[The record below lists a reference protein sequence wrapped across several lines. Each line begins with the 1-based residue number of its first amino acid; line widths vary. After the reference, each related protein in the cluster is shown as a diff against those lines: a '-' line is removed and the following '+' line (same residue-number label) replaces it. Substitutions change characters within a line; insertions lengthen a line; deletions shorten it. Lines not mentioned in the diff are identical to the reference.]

1 MTIELAKNICIN
13 HLDYIK
19 NNNPKNEIGY
29 SVEDIGLAIDTLAE
43 SIKPINRLCYYILT
57 IYNLWRRGIIEE
69 YPIDKNDYQD
79 CINICLCNL

>member
-1 MTIELAKNICIN
+1 MNIELAKNICIN

-43 SIKPINRLCYYILT
+43 SIKPINRLCYYNLT

-79 CINICLCNL
+79 CINICLYYL